1 MRHRTRLSLL
11 ALGLSVSASLM
22 ASETGI
28 RTASMLAN
36 TCAGCHGTLGAS
48 AGEQMPS
55 IAGMDN
61 GYLFSVLSD
70 YKTGLRRSTIMG
82 RIMKGYSDQEIW
94 AIAAFFAEQP
104 WVSTDRVAQADQIR
118 VGREIHARECESC
131 HEDGGRAQ
139 SDDSP
144 RMAGQ
149 WAGYLRYALEECHRI
164 GKRCSPR
171 KMGERVMALSGAEI
185 EALARF
191 YESEK

>member
-1 MRHRTRLSLL
+1 MRYRTRLSLF
-11 ALGLSVSASLM
+11 ALGLTASLAVSA
-22 ASETGI
+22 AGI
-28 RTASMLAN
+28 RSPSMLAN

-70 YKTGLRRSTIMG
+70 YKTGVRRSTIMG
-82 RIMKGYSDQEIW
+82 RLMKGYSDQEIR
-94 AIAAFFAEQP
+94 AIAAFFGEQP
-104 WVSTDRVAQADQIR
+104 WVSTDRVARAQEIQA
-118 VGREIHARECESC
+118 GRDIHERRCESC
-131 HEDGGRAQ
+131 HKDAGRAQ
-139 SDDSP
+139 DDDSP

-149 WAGYLRYALEECHRI
+149 WAGYLRYALEACRDIGRRCHP
-164 GKRCSPR
+164 G
-171 KMGERVMALSGAEI
+171 KMGARVVTLSDQEI

>member
-1 MRHRTRLSLL
+1 MKDRTRPSLL
-11 ALGLSVSASLM
+11 ALGLMASL
-22 ASETGI
+22 
-28 RTASMLAN
+28 TASAAGVRSPGMLAN

-82 RIMKGYSDQEIW
+82 RLMKGYSDQEIW

-104 WVSTDRVAQADQIR
+104 WVSTDRVARADQIR
-118 VGREIHARECESC
+118 VGREIHERQCESC
-131 HEDGGRAQ
+131 HEDAGRAQ
-139 SDDSP
+139 DDDSP

-149 WAGYLRYALEECHRI
+149 WSGYLNYALETCRDIGRRCH
-164 GKRCSPR
+164 PN
-171 KMGERVMALSGAEI
+171 KMGERVMALSDQEI